1 MSKSREDLPG
11 GITHIIF
18 AVLRV
23 RLEVTITRRAGCGA
37 WEETR
42 HEVSKPSEP
51 GRCVH
56 RTVLTSAAIPRISI
70 AASQKGTSEK
80 AECLW
85 WGNLYQTQ
93 KRATELAVCRGHQ
106 IGKNKI
112 LPF

>member
-1 MSKSREDLPG
+1 MALGKKHDMKFPSHQNL
-11 GITHIIF
+11 
-18 AVLRV
+18 
-23 RLEVTITRRAGCGA
+23 AGA
-37 WEETR
+37 YN
-42 HEVSKPSEP
+42 
-51 GRCVH
+51 
-56 RTVLTSAAIPRISI
+56 RTVLTSATIPRISI